1 VAKVRRETVV
11 DQGVFL
17 LRTRIL
23 GNDLR
28 PGTPITEEAMAADLG
43 VSRPTMREVLNTLML
58 QGLLTRDPKTRILQV
73 TTLSPAEVQEIYR
86 ARRVLELAGV
96 EAAAD
101 LPDDELRQLQAA
113 IDDMVAAAAVG
124 DTSALVAADTRSHTC
139 TVGFL
144 HSRHLSELH
153 SGLMARLSLA
163 ITVVETRDTRD
174 DADLVRKHR
183 EYGDLVLARDT
194 SAAKESLLGRLDEA
208 EQLVLGS
215 SGVTAPRA

>member
-1 VAKVRRETVV
+1 MAKVRRETVV